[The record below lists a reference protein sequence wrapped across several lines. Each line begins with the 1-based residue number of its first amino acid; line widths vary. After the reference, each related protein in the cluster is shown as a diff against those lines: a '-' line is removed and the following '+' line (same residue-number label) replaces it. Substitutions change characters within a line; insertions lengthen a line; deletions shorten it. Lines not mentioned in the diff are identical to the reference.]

1 MWVRVSDIGGDRAR
15 QHKVKMCALPNIVLA
30 MLLMDLPLLA
40 TASTPR
46 SPRPCHLVA
55 GDRIALPASMTRRPA
70 VVAGPVD
77 SAGTPQSAYTTG
89 DQASAPCQHSY
100 RASILRGTDQH
111 ELPWLG
117 NAVPTAS
124 STPSASSGSGGIR
137 QSDGLLRVARRRRFH
152 VTLVAI
158 GSRLD
163 HEASDNS
170 FRGTSPPRPLP
181 SPWGNDSCNCNR
193 RADDRPRDH
202 VKACSPSRVPSATS
216 RRHVELSSTRTSSWA
231 VMQLLPARRQVA
243 GVPHWH
249 ARRLLTRL
257 RGDTAVAPALGASA
271 QGVPAP
277 SGFLV
282 LKTLTESTAPARPV
296 PPPQAEDTGPS
307 GAQVASGSR
316 HGTGR

>member
-1 MWVRVSDIGGDRAR
+1 MHPSKSTTVPVI
-15 QHKVKMCALPNIVLA
+15 VFIVL
-30 MLLMDLPLLA
+30 LCDLPLP
-40 TASTPR
+40 STTSSTR
-46 SPRPCHLVA
+46 SPRSCHVTVA

-89 DQASAPCQHSY
+89 GQASAPCQHSY

-181 SPWGNDSCNCNR
+181 SPQGNDICNR
-193 RADDRPRDH
+193 NRLSGDRPRDRVRTSSTLKGAFSNIKEARGAVPYENVFLGWH
-202 VKACSPSRVPSATS
+202 ACAARSSPSRWRAPLARSAPADSTS
-216 RRHVELSSTRTSSWA
+216 R
-231 VMQLLPARRQVA
+231 
-243 GVPHWH
+243 
-249 ARRLLTRL
+249 
-257 RGDTAVAPALGASA
+257 
-271 QGVPAP
+271 
-277 SGFLV
+277 
-282 LKTLTESTAPARPV
+282 
-296 PPPQAEDTGPS
+296 
-307 GAQVASGSR
+307 
-316 HGTGR
+316 